1 MFETAEILPSYLPEA
16 TAEQKKAF
24 FQALVCLSGIDGH
37 MGDEEVDYIM
47 KVAKTYNIN
56 SFSEIS
62 NFSSVDE
69 VIANVKEQI
78 NYRPLALELLREM
91 CTLAHVD
98 NVLSD
103 EETLLIG
110 KIGLALGI
118 KIEKIEQI
126 SEWVVEHIIWC
137 EQAKLIFEEKK

>member
-1 MFETAEILPSYLPEA
+1 
-16 TAEQKKAF
+16 
-24 FQALVCLSGIDGH
+24 
-37 MGDEEVDYIM
+37 
-47 KVAKTYNIN
+47 
-56 SFSEIS
+56 
-62 NFSSVDE
+62 
-69 VIANVKEQI
+69 
-78 NYRPLALELLREM
+78 M

-98 NVLSD
+98 GALSD